1 MKLPVQLS
9 VYLLAAWLLAGCGFH
24 LKGQVPSS
32 LDAISIN
39 AATSEQRMEN
49 ALKQQALLA
58 GINLD
63 DNAAW
68 QVTLTNSSQSSV
80 RTSATQAS
88 NRDQYR
94 IKLTVGYQL
103 HYQGTRLKDQSVTR
117 QMRFEDNPD
126 QALSKDLEREKI
138 VNELRQ
144 ETAQAIL
151 LQVEQLANNPPQCPC
166 DEDKANPTEN

>member
-9 VYLLAAWLLAGCGFH
+9 VYLLAAWLLAGCGFY

-32 LDAISIN
+32 LDAINIK
-39 AATSEQRMEN
+39 AATSQQRMEN

-58 GINLD
+58 GISLD
-63 DNAAW
+63 DSAPW
-68 QVTLTNSSQSSV
+68 QVTLTSSSQSSV

-94 IKLTVGYQL
+94 IKLTANYQL
-103 HYQGTRLKDQSVTR
+103 HYQCTRLKDQSVTR

-138 VNELRQ
+138 VNDLRQ

-151 LQVEQLANNPPQCPC
+151 LQVEQLANNPPQCPSH
-166 DEDKANPTEN
+166 EDKANPTEN